1 MKKISILSLSLIA
14 YHLSLASAVGT
25 CACGVVPE
33 RQNDFYWE
41 NDKFGMRAYGPGE
54 FHKWSGLDVFNK
66 LPDAGS
72 VGLLLKEHDHRGNW
86 HVVPS
91 DGILDNYAV
100 GAGRGCG
107 GVAMFADGEWKTYP
121 NWESYEIITNT
132 PEKIEFKLVY
142 PAFSQA
148 GKMTYHI
155 TMEKGWRWFKNEVS
169 FEHPFQG
176 ARVGPGL
183 DLSVARLHEGDVFE
197 AEDRALVSLYE
208 ASRGEIEGS
217 SMSAIWLAPEDTKD
231 VKLMT
236 DHQGCR
242 ILTLPGD
249 RASFTYYAAANWSKR
264 GEIMSAEKWHEAA
277 LAWTYLTMHC
287 CELPRGWAEAC
298 EKRIKERK

>member
-1 MKKISILSLSLIA
+1 MMKKLVILNLSLIA
-14 YHLSLASAVGT
+14 YHLSLASAAGA
-25 CACGVVPE
+25 CACGVAE
-33 RQNDFYWE
+33 KRRSDFFWE
-41 NDKFGMRAYGPGE
+41 NEVFGMRAYGPQDD
-54 FHKWSGLDVFNK
+54 HKWSGLDVFNK
-66 LPDAGS
+66 AAGAEGS
-72 VGLLLKEHDHRGNW
+72 VKELLDAPSARGDW
-86 HVVPS
+86 HKMPWK
-91 DGILDNYAV
+91 GILDNYAV

-121 NWESYEIITNT
+121 NWESYAIITNT
-132 PEKIEFKLVY
+132 PEKIEFKLGY

-183 DLSVARLHEGDVFE
+183 DLSVARLHEGDVFD

-217 SMSAIWLAPEDTKD
+217 SMSAIWLAPEDAKD
-231 VKLMT
+231 VKLTT

-249 RASFTYYAAANWSKR
+249 RTSFTYYAAANWSKR
-264 GEIMSAEKWHEAA
+264 GEITTPEQWHEAVRNFRKE
-277 LAWTYLTMHC
+277 LA
-287 CELPRGWAEAC
+287 
-298 EKRIKERK
+298 K